1 MIREIHFYESWHDM
15 IYNST
20 YAKDT
25 FVYFDMYG
33 TKQAIK
39 SDNKIIYTT
48 QMSLLSTELFTKGF
62 KVFVHNYRKSAIEI
76 KLGENNWTDRNITI
90 KNNLF
95 NLWLAGEINID

>member
-1 MIREIHFYESWHDM
+1 MIREIHFYESWRDM

-25 FVYFDMYG
+25 FIYFDILG
-33 TKQAIK
+33 TEKAIK
-39 SDNKIIYTT
+39 SNNKIIYTT
-48 QMSLLSTELFTKGF
+48 QMNLLSTELFTKGF
-62 KVFVHNYRKSAIEI
+62 KVFVHNYHKPAIEI
-76 KLGENNWTDRNITI
+76 KLGENDWTDRNITM